1 MVQWSQQSYESYSF
15 RYTDALFSPL
25 IQDLVLNGLTQ
36 WKSEDGTVLVTQWE
50 NLVEADF
57 SRNSIR
63 EIDDS
68 VVSN

>member
-15 RYTDALFSPL
+15 RYTDALFSPS